1 MRLLLLLIVL
11 APCSILAQSDSISNR
26 IYHSTSPQFID
37 QEIYNGREHL
47 GYAASI
53 EGIAYYQ
60 TKEWQP
66 GTIVYR
72 DVFYP
77 EVFLKYDLVQNEVII
92 RHFNGGMGI
101 TLFTP
106 RIKEFSLAGKKF
118 IHFTGSKN
126 SNLPPG
132 LYEELEKG
140 TISLYVNRSKSI
152 FESTSG
158 LQIERKFIESNTYYA
173 LKDGIWYKI
182 RKDGTLFDL
191 VRDKKNEIKN
201 DLKKKGLKYKKN
213 QEATLKEI
221 VSYYNNATH

>member
-1 MRLLLLLIVL
+1 MRLLLSLIVL
-11 APCSILAQSDSISNR
+11 VPCSILAQSDSISNKTFD
-26 IYHSTSPQFID
+26 STNTQFID

-60 TKEWQP
+60 TKEWLP

-72 DVFYP
+72 GVYYP
-77 EVFLKYDLVQNEVII
+77 EVLLKYDLVQNEVIVK
-92 RHFNGGMGI
+92 HFDGGIGI

-118 IHFTGSKN
+118 IHFTENKN
-126 SNLPPG
+126 SFPPTG

-158 LQIERKFIESNTYYA
+158 LQIERKFIENDTYYA

-182 RKDGTLFDL
+182 KKDGTLFDL

-201 DLKKKGLKYKKN
+201 DLKRKGLRYKRD
-213 QEATLKEI
+213 QETTLKEI
-221 VSYYNNATH
+221 ASYYNKATH